1 MSARPSARPG
11 TAFWLL
17 GHELRLFWRTVLS
30 SRAQGGKRWRGW
42 RVVGGGLAVWLALHA
57 GVYLLLRAIG
67 AAKLAL
73 GAPPQ
78 QFVIAAAA
86 ILLATFLFML
96 SGALKASVETLF
108 DRGDMDLLLSSPLS
122 SRSIFSV
129 KLAGIVVG
137 ITALYLFFLAPF
149 AHVGLLLGQFR
160 WLAVY
165 PVLLALAALAASF
178 AMLLTLALVR
188 WLGARRTRVVAQ
200 VIGAVAGALLFLLSQ
215 AGNFMAH
222 DERRAA
228 PSALMR
234 MMSAGGTI
242 DADSLLWLPARAAFG
257 EPVEVALVALAG
269 LLAAWATVGLTHRFF
284 VRGLQQAADGSRTAK
299 RPGAI
304 RYRFERSLFE
314 TIVVKEWRLI
324 RRDPHLISQVLLQLL
339 YLLPL
344 CFLILNKNAPHIA
357 VTGAGLTMLCG
368 SLSSAL
374 AWIVLLAEDAPDL
387 LQSSPASGATVRLA
401 KLAAAMAPVLL
412 LAALPLAWLTLQAP
426 PAGAFAAMTVCGAA
440 ASSSLITLWTGR
452 PTTRSEFKSR
462 GKRNIATSLLEVCS
476 LLGWA
481 ALAWLLLRAPGLVQ
495 GDLAVLGIG
504 AAGTVVF
511 AVLLLAWLLR
521 DRSR

>member
-1 MSARPSARPG
+1 MSARPG

-17 GHELRLFWRTVLS
+17 GHELRLFWRTALAS
-30 SRAQGGKRWRGW
+30 GASGAHGGKERRRWRTL
-42 RVVGGGLAVWLALHA
+42 GGGLAVWLALHA
-57 GVYLLLRAIG
+57 GVFLLLRATG
-67 AAKLAL
+67 AATD
-73 GAPPQ
+73 APPH
-78 QFVIAAAA
+78 QFVIAVSA

-96 SGALKASVETLF
+96 SSALKASVEVLF
-108 DRGDMDLLLSSPLS
+108 DRGDMDLLLSSPLAS
-122 SRSIFSV
+122 TSIFSV
-129 KLAGIVVG
+129 KLAGIAIG

-149 AHVGLLLGQFR
+149 AHVGLLLGQLR

-165 PVLLALAALAASF
+165 PVLLAMAALAASM

-222 DERRAA
+222 DDGATA

-234 MMSAGGTI
+234 MMSAGDTI
-242 DADSLLWLPARAAFG
+242 DADSLLWLPARAALG
-257 EPVEVALVALAG
+257 EPVEVALVAMAG

-284 VRGLQQAADGSRTAK
+284 VHGLQQAADGNRATK
-299 RPGAI
+299 RLEPI
-304 RYRFERSLFE
+304 RYRFERSLFA

-324 RRDPHLISQVLLQLL
+324 WRDPHLISQVLLQLL

-344 CFLILNKNAPHIA
+344 CFLIFNKNAPHVA

-387 LQSSPASGATVRLA
+387 LRTSPANAATVRLA
-401 KLAAAMAPVLL
+401 KLAAAVAPVLV
-412 LAALPLAWLTLQAP
+412 LAAAPIAWLTLQAP
-426 PAGAFAAMTVCGAA
+426 LAGACAAMTVGGAA

-452 PTTRSEFKSR
+452 STTRSEFKSR
-462 GKRNIATSLLEVCS
+462 GKRNIATSLLDVCS

-481 ALAWLLLRAPGLVQ
+481 ALAWLLLRAPGAVQ
-495 GDLAVLGIG
+495 GELAVLGMG
-504 AAGTVVF
+504 AACGGVL